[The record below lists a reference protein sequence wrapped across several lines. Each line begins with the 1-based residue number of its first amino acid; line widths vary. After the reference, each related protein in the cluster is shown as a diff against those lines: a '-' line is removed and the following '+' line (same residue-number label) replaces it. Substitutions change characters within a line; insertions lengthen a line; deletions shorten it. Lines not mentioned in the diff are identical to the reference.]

1 MRNGSKHAIRIR
13 FPEQI
18 AQHQPVPLKEER
30 WNRPLPATMNRPC
43 TIGAYRSVLGA
54 SLCEMVA
61 LLAAWVTMILM
72 FIALLMAAAIGTS

>member
-1 MRNGSKHAIRIR
+1 
-13 FPEQI
+13 
-18 AQHQPVPLKEER
+18 
-30 WNRPLPATMNRPC
+30 MNRPC
-43 TIGAYRSVLGA
+43 TIGAYRSVLGT